1 MNLVSLA
8 KRLGQIKEVQLL
20 PRRFDGEEERAEL
33 IACIEGEEEKAQLI
47 FLCDAP
53 MEEEES
59 EVFKPFQNN
68 RQRLRNI
75 RPRQTGMLEGV
86 QQVYLGNHFAAVTEQ
101 EESRLELEQIG
112 LLVELLHRGWNPW
125 MTRETEGM
133 RLVTLTMEDSWQEIQ
148 PILRGLQDDPTLPVE
163 LDIEPIAQPQP
174 VSKRLTLNI
183 GEEKGRRFDVMIRGE
198 KVPFWLERVYQYDPW
213 EQLAAACQTL
223 GIGQDQPQ
231 HQAMRAQLESICP
244 SGQLLTVVEY
254 EVEQNIQLDFYDEE
268 YLRQKKSNSST
279 SMGLRLNRTTGR
291 HGFPLRAAVLQTP
304 HPSQMQKCRVE
315 ILTAYLPPVKKR
327 IQFVG

>member
-1 MNLVSLA
+1 MNLASLA
-8 KRLGQIKEVQLL
+8 QRLGQIKEVQLL

-33 IACIEGEEEKAQLI
+33 IACIAGEEEKTQLI

-59 EVFKPFQNN
+59 EVFKPFRNN

-75 RPRQTGMLEGV
+75 RPRQVGMLEGV
-86 QQVYLGNHFAAVTEQ
+86 QKVWLGDHSAAVTEQ

-112 LLVELLHRGWNPW
+112 LLVELLHRGWSPW
-125 MTRETEGM
+125 MTREAEGM
-133 RLVTLTMEDSWQEIQ
+133 RLVTLTLEESWQEIQ
-148 PILRGLQDDPTLPVE
+148 PVLRGLQDDPTLPVE
-163 LDIEPIAQPQP
+163 LDIQPLFQLQP
-174 VSKRLTLNI
+174 VSKRLTLTI

-198 KVPFWLERVYQYDPW
+198 NLPFWLERVYQYDPW
-213 EQLAAACQTL
+213 EQLASVCTTL
-223 GIGQDQPQ
+223 GIGQNQPQ
-231 HQAMRAQLESICP
+231 CQAMRAQLESICP

-254 EVEQNIQLDFYDEE
+254 ENEQNIQLEFYDEE
-268 YLRQKKSNSST
+268 YLRQKKSDSST

-304 HPSQMQKCRVE
+304 HPSQVQRCRVE
-315 ILTAYLPPVKKR
+315 ILTAYLPPVPKR
-327 IQFVG
+327 VQFIG